1 MNDLRFSVV
10 ITTFDRP
17 AQLVRCLASLARC
30 EYPRDKFEVIVVDD
44 GGTAP
49 LGEILGGFRT
59 ELNVTLIKQCNGGPA
74 KGRNRD
80 ASATRNEF
88 LAFIDDDCEA
98 TAGWLS
104 ALERQLKRSSECLVG
119 GRCVNGWKENPY
131 SAASQIIVDMVY
143 AYYNADGNTL
153 DSFRRAISRC
163 AATCFGAAAAST
175 RISGYPRTA
184 SSAIAGSIS
193 NSTWSMRRTRW
204 SNIVICL
211 CFRPFGDSTSTTDVV
226 QGIFGGSAP
235 LGVPAGFATTSNST
249 SGCSDGGAPPLKTT
263 IAGIWLE
270 SLLCWRSGR

>member
-143 AYYNADGNTL
+143 AYYNADGQHARFLSTSNLAVRSDLFRGCGGLNENFRVSEDREFCNRWQHTGFHMVYAPDAVVEHRHL
-153 DSFRRAISRC
+153 LMLSTFWRQHLNYGRGAGHFRRIC
-163 AATCFGAAAAST
+163 AA
-175 RISGYPRTA
+175 R
-184 SSAIAGSIS
+184 
-193 NSTWSMRRTRW
+193 
-204 SNIVICL
+204 
-211 CFRPFGDSTSTTDVV
+211 
-226 QGIFGGSAP
+226 
-235 LGVPAGFATTSNST
+235 
-249 SGCSDGGAPPLKTT
+249 
-263 IAGIWLE
+263 
-270 SLLCWRSGR
+270 RSGRLRDHLEFHVRMLRWWRAASENHNRGDLAGVAPLLALW